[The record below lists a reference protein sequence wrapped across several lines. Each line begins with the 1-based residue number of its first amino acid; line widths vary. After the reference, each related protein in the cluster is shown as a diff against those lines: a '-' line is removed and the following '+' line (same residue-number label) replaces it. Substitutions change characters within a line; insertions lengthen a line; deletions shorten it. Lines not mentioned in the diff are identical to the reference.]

1 MARSHIKEKEKRRRT
16 GAPRPSSIP
25 FFRPVCGSGMRN
37 THCKP
42 ALFVRWTTPRPTG
55 TETHAF
61 LLCHILLT
69 SSLYPF
75 SVTLQPF
82 SASVGSASLAPAPP
96 LSTAHIY
103 SIMKHSFRLI
113 VSFLFHVGRQPA
125 KNDEK
130 QAFSGWHALCYL
142 NQTVR
147 SAHTGKAS
155 GKNLWI
161 FSKTS
166 GFSALFII

>member
-1 MARSHIKEKEKRRRT
+1 MARSHIKEKEKGRRT

-25 FFRPVCGSGMRN
+25 FFQPVCGSGMRN

-69 SSLYPF
+69 FLLYPF
-75 SVTLQPF
+75 FVTLQPF
-82 SASVGSASLAPAPP
+82 SGSAGPDTCDTFSLRP
-96 LSTAHIY
+96 AHIVHNETLFPLHCFI
-103 SIMKHSFRLI
+103 SVSCRPDCGGKCRKTDLFRLARTLHFNHL
-113 VSFLFHVGRQPA
+113 VQ
-125 KNDEK
+125 
-130 QAFSGWHALCYL
+130 
-142 NQTVR
+142 
-147 SAHTGKAS
+147 SAHTERGS
-155 GKNLWI
+155 GNNLWI

-166 GFSALFII
+166 GFFALFII